1 MLLFT
6 YTATYTL
13 LIILASYHVLK
24 GLLKITEFT
33 KILNTGLENWV
44 GIGMFNNK
52 VDDDNN
58 NNNQI
63 INLHCNCSKY
73 KYLTSV

>member
-6 YTATYTL
+6 YIATYTL
-13 LIILASYHVLK
+13 QNKLATYHVLK
-24 GLLKITEFT
+24 RLLKITEFT
-33 KILNTGLENWV
+33 KLVNTGLENWV

-52 VDDDNN
+52 GDDDND
-58 NNNQI
+58 NNQM